1 LKEGTAVKMMTLR
14 LPDEQAREVE
24 AVARAERIPVSEL
37 IREAIDTHIAA
48 RRDDA
53 AFRERLQAMLDEDRE
68 VLERLAR

>member
-1 LKEGTAVKMMTLR
+1 LKEATAVKMMTLR

-48 RRDDA
+48 RRGDG